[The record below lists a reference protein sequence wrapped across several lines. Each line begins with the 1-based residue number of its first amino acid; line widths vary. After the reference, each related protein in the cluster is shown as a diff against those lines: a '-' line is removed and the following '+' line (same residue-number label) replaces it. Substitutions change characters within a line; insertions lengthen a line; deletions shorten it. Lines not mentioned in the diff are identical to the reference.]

1 MNEERFYLLLS
12 RKLAGET
19 TKQEL
24 NELSQLIQQNE
35 EFRLFVNN
43 IEGYND
49 PSIPVNQMAALDT
62 FDTISWQLDASP
74 VEAISTNEDVGREK
88 SRKKQIRQ
96 WVYSGLAVVPL
107 LFVIGLLIVPF
118 SFKGKQ
124 PDGLYNEIV
133 TGRGQKSAL
142 TLSDGTKVW
151 LNTDSKL
158 TYSNDFSGKKRAVVL
173 VGEAFFDVSH
183 DKKKPFIIHTR
194 DMHIKVLGTA
204 FNVRA
209 YPNEKSSEA
218 SLIRG
223 IIQVSFTKRPNEQ
236 LMLKPNEKI
245 TFSNTDIAPRNRQED
260 LPLITLDNIT
270 VEPSTGTILETAWT
284 KGKFAFKSRPF
295 VEIVEDLERIYDVEI
310 EIVRGSIRSRR
321 FTASFD
327 NETLDEVLML
337 LKMSYHFDFTYDK
350 KSKQVRIY

>member
-1 MNEERFYLLLS
+1 MNEKRFYMLLS
-12 RKLAGET
+12 RKLAGEA

-35 EFRLFVNN
+35 DFRLFVKN
-43 IEGYND
+43 IDGYND
-49 PSIPVNQMAALDT
+49 PSIPVDQMAALDT

-74 VEAISTNEDVGREK
+74 FETISVIKDLGNEKG
-88 SRKKQIRQ
+88 RKKPFMQ
-96 WVYSGLAVVPL
+96 WVYSGLALISL
-107 LFVIGLLIVPF
+107 LLVIGLVIVPF

-124 PDGLYNEIV
+124 PIGLNSEIV

-158 TYSNDFSGKKRAVVL
+158 IYSNDFSGKTREVVL

-218 SLIRG
+218 SLISG

-245 TFSNTDIAPRNRQED
+245 TFSNTDIAPGKRQED
-260 LPLITLDNIT
+260 LPLITLENIT

-295 VEIVEDLERIYDVEI
+295 MEIVEELERIYDVEI
-310 EIVRGSIRSRR
+310 EIERGSIQSRR

-327 NETLDEVLML
+327 NETLDEILML